1 MKERSNFR
9 KWLDIILRRQFNY
22 FLQGLLF
29 AAPIGL
35 TGFIVY
41 KLFVFSDSILR
52 TIIEDI
58 LNKLFNNS
66 SSQSPIH
73 IPGLGL
79 VIMVILITFVG
90 YAGKSVLGQP
100 IKVMMERLLKRIPIL
115 QMVYSSIR
123 DFMEAFVGKEK
134 KFNQPVLVKINK
146 ENNLEKLGF
155 ITETDL
161 SDLGL
166 TNKVAVYFPHSYN
179 FSGELYIVP
188 SDHVTLLNV
197 NSGEMM
203 KFIVSGGV
211 TKM

>member
-1 MKERSNFR
+1 MNERSPFR
-9 KWLDIILRRQFNY
+9 RKLDITTRKLFNY

-41 KLFVFSDSILR
+41 KLFEFSDSILR
-52 TIIEDI
+52 SIIENI
-58 LNKLFNNS
+58 INGLFRPD
-66 SSQSPIH
+66 QEPIH

-90 YAGKSVLGQP
+90 YAGKSVIAQP
-100 IKVMMERLLKRIPIL
+100 FKAMLERILKRIPLL

-134 KFNQPVLVKINK
+134 KFNQPVLVKVNTIS
-146 ENNLEKLGF
+146 NLEKLGF

-161 SDLGL
+161 TDIGVKD
-166 TNKVAVYFPHSYN
+166 KVAVYFPHSYN
-179 FSGELYIVP
+179 FSGELFIVP
-188 SDHVTLLNV
+188 VDQITPLDV
-197 NSGEMM
+197 NSGELM